1 MSETTSTTGTQT
13 LSLQSETVDPSNTGD
28 PSETTVTAPAADT
41 TDAALSAR
49 VAGLEAQVTDMQA
62 ELVKADVIFGMYF
75 GTSIAVQQNVAT
87 AQAAADLSDV

>member
-41 TDAALSAR
+41 TDAALSAPGDGDASR
-49 VAGLEAQVTDMQA
+49 IGQ
-62 ELVKADVIFGMYF
+62 G
-75 GTSIAVQQNVAT
+75 
-87 AQAAADLSDV
+87 

>member
-1 MSETTSTTGTQT
+1 MR
-13 LSLQSETVDPSNTGD
+13 LCP
-28 PSETTVTAPAADT
+28 
-41 TDAALSAR
+41 R
-49 VAGLEAQVTDMQA
+49 QVTEMQA